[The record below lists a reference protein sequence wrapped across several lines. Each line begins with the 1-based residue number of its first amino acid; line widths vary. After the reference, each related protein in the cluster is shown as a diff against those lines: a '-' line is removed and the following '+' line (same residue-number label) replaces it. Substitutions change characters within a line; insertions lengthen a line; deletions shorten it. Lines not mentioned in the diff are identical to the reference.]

1 MKVSTIASAIKASS
15 MVLEF
20 VVVPVLAGLTAPVI
34 TELPEAEASGSL
46 AFSLVSS
53 FNCGLR
59 LDC

>member
-1 MKVSTIASAIKASS
+1 
-15 MVLEF
+15 MVLDF
-20 VVVPVLAGLTAPVI
+20 DDVSVFAGLTAPVI

-46 AFSLVSS
+46 AFSLVFS

>member
-1 MKVSTIASAIKASS
+1 MMLFFFEDS
-15 MVLEF
+15 
-20 VVVPVLAGLTAPVI
+20 VPEDLTAALI

-59 LDC
+59 LH